1 MDLHYQIKKSKS
13 IYDSENNCY
22 VYEKKIENLNT
33 HTVLVNGESLSCN
46 QVSISQIAIV
56 TGDEQDPKYLF
67 IREYK

>member
-1 MDLHYQIKKSKS
+1 ML
-13 IYDSENNCY
+13 

-33 HTVLVNGESLSCN
+33 HIVKVNGESLSCN